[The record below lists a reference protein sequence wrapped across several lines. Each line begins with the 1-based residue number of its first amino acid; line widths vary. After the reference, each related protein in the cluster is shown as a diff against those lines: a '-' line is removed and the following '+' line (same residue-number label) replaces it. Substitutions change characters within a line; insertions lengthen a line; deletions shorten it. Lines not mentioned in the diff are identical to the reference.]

1 MAFFDFLKR
10 SNKEQRA
17 LTDDYCQTAL
27 SGLNLVN
34 FHSNNSMSL
43 SAIYS
48 AIELISNTLAEI
60 PIEVKQ
66 RDEQSKT
73 HTLKQHSIK
82 FAINNS
88 QLTRFMLI
96 KCAVSDML
104 RHGNGFIYLNRAKD
118 GIITELVYVP
128 ATDVTIY
135 YNKRTRKTYYQC
147 INIGKVE
154 PRDILHFY
162 LRSEDGIN
170 GISVFKYASRTIE
183 TANYVENTALDYYA
197 KSGMTTGLL
206 KAKTALI
213 GKQAADAMKLVQ
225 GEINTTKSSNLI
237 KFIPYDLDFIQ
248 LSTNPIDSQL
258 AESRKF
264 NVEEVAR
271 FLCVPLPLL
280 DGSQISNIESV
291 NIQFLLQCIQPIL
304 TLVEEEINRKMLS
317 ASERETIFID
327 FDENELLRT
336 NKQST
341 ASYLQTLTNA
351 GIITRNEAREML
363 GLNAVDGAD
372 SLSVAYSDIKQN
384 TIENDSDK

>member
-1 MAFFDFLKR
+1 MAFFDIFKR
-10 SNKEQRA
+10 NKEKRA

-66 RDEQSKT
+66 RDEDSKT

-104 RHGNGFIYLNRAKD
+104 RHGNGFVYLNRAKD
-118 GIITELVYVP
+118 GIVTELVYVP

-135 YNKRTRKTYYQC
+135 YNKKTRKTYYQC
-147 INIGKVE
+147 LNIGKVE
-154 PRDILHFY
+154 PKDILHFY

-170 GISVFKYASRTIE
+170 GISVFKYAARSIE

-213 GKQAADAMKLVQ
+213 GKQASDAMKLV
-225 GEINTTKSSNLI
+225 
-237 KFIPYDLDFIQ
+237 
-248 LSTNPIDSQL
+248 
-258 AESRKF
+258 
-264 NVEEVAR
+264 
-271 FLCVPLPLL
+271 
-280 DGSQISNIESV
+280 
-291 NIQFLLQCIQPIL
+291 
-304 TLVEEEINRKMLS
+304 
-317 ASERETIFID
+317 
-327 FDENELLRT
+327 
-336 NKQST
+336 
-341 ASYLQTLTNA
+341 
-351 GIITRNEAREML
+351 
-363 GLNAVDGAD
+363 
-372 SLSVAYSDIKQN
+372 
-384 TIENDSDK
+384 

>member
-1 MAFFDFLKR
+1 MAFVDIFKR
-10 SNKEQRA
+10 NKEQRG

-66 RDEQSKT
+66 RDEDSQT
-73 HTLKQHSIK
+73 HVLKQHSIK

-104 RHGNGFIYLNRAKD
+104 RHGNGFVYLNRAKD
-118 GIITELVYVP
+118 GIVTELVYVP

-135 YNKRTRKTYYQC
+135 YNKKTRKTYYQC
-147 INIGKVE
+147 LNIGKVE
-154 PRDILHFY
+154 PKDILHFY

-170 GISVFKYASRTIE
+170 GISVFKYAARSIE

-213 GKQAADAMKLVQ
+213 GKQASDAMKLV
-225 GEINTTKSSNLI
+225 
-237 KFIPYDLDFIQ
+237 
-248 LSTNPIDSQL
+248 
-258 AESRKF
+258 
-264 NVEEVAR
+264 
-271 FLCVPLPLL
+271 
-280 DGSQISNIESV
+280 
-291 NIQFLLQCIQPIL
+291 
-304 TLVEEEINRKMLS
+304 
-317 ASERETIFID
+317 
-327 FDENELLRT
+327 
-336 NKQST
+336 
-341 ASYLQTLTNA
+341 
-351 GIITRNEAREML
+351 
-363 GLNAVDGAD
+363 
-372 SLSVAYSDIKQN
+372 
-384 TIENDSDK
+384 